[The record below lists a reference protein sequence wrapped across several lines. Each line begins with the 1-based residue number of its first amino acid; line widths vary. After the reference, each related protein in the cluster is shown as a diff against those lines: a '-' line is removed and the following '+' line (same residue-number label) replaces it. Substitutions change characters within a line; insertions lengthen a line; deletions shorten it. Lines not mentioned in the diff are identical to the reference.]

1 MKKYLIWII
10 VFSLVL
16 SFTGWAAAE
25 EVELTFWSWR
35 TEDREAYENFI
46 AEFNSEYPEIKIEF
60 VPYKNTEYNTIL
72 STALQGGGGP
82 DIMQLRAY
90 GGLESLANA
99 GYLVPLGDKVPEL
112 DEFSDDV
119 LAGARSRRDDK
130 IYGVP
135 FATQNIQVLYNKALF
150 AELGLEEPA
159 TWDELLATA
168 QEVKDA
174 GLVPFANGTKDAW
187 TLETLFGG
195 VAPTF
200 YGGTDFYNQ
209 VVAGEKEFTAT
220 EMVNAL
226 EHMLE
231 LRPYLPDNY
240 TGVGYTDMQMMFAQ
254 EMAAMFIAGSYELG
268 TMDQMNPELEIGAFI
283 VPGENEETPKYNSIY
298 VDGSYGINA
307 NSDYIEEAIKFIRFT
322 ATKEYGQMFTNTL
335 KQISA
340 VPGVTSNDEALAE
353 IMDIAEPT
361 PYLMLTAFRYGSP
374 SGSALLQNEL
384 QGLFGGDQD
393 IETTL
398 NAIQVGIETWYQPF
412 QD

>member
-1 MKKYLIWII
+1 MKKFLVYIMLLSFILS
-10 VFSLVL
+10 FSGLVL
-16 SFTGWAAAE
+16 AE

-46 AEFNSEYPEIKIEF
+46 NEFNEENPDIKIKF

-99 GYLVPLGDKVPEL
+99 GYLVSLGDKVPEL
-112 DEFSDDV
+112 DKFSDDV
-119 LAGARSRRDDK
+119 LAGAQSRRDKK

-150 AELGLEEPA
+150 EKLELEEPE
-159 TWDELLATA
+159 TWDELLKTA
-168 QEVKDA
+168 QKIKDE
-174 GLVPFANGTKDAW
+174 GLIPFANGTKDAW

-195 VAPTF
+195 IAPTF
-200 YGGTDFYNQ
+200 YDGTTYYNDL
-209 VVAGEKEFTAT
+209 VAGEKDFTAP

-231 LRPYLPDNY
+231 LKPYFPENY

-254 EMAAMFIAGSYELG
+254 EMAVMFVAGSYELG
-268 TMDQMNPELEIGAFI
+268 TMDQMNPELEIGAFV
-283 VPGENEETPKYNSIY
+283 VPGENKDASKYNSIY

-307 NSDYIEEAIKFIRFT
+307 NSDYVDEALEFIRFT
-322 ATKEYGQMFTNTL
+322 ATKKYGQMFTNTL

-340 VPGVTSNDEALAE
+340 VPDIGSEDESLAE
-353 IMDIAEPT
+353 IMDIAQPT

-384 QGLFGGDQD
+384 QGLFAEEQS
-393 IETTL
+393 IEETL
-398 NAIQVGIETWYQPF
+398 NKIQEGIETWYEPF
-412 QD
+412 